1 MIGNANQRS
10 GERKLNGCTEEPGNH
25 RRISGVF
32 TLIELLV
39 VIAIIAIL
47 AGMLLPA
54 LNNAK
59 KTAQMNSCLANLK
72 QLGVCFESYAMDNKE
87 IYPCLVQTT
96 DGATSGT
103 SYQRTGNYWQALI
116 RTYANLPPVF
126 GEGLQFYEKRNSVF
140 YCPVHTPTTMLSNG
154 ISYGLN
160 SRLYGKIDFA
170 NLAKVP
176 FTSVRKSGRM
186 AFPGRSLTLA
196 EGWYATSSQEYR
208 TRGTYDLQN
217 PSNIAPRH
225 NKKANGLFAD
235 GHAQTNPLS
244 YYQPCVGLEPWF
256 QNNSENKS
264 AWKDTMYLG
273 PFTPY

>member
-1 MIGNANQRS
+1 MEKVHFSDRN
-10 GERKLNGCTEEPGNH
+10 GEFTEWN
-25 RRISGVF
+25 RRGKESRWRF

-72 QLGVCFESYAMDNKE
+72 QLGVCFESYAMDNQG

-160 SRLYGKIDFA
+160 GRLYGRIDFA
-170 NLAKVP
+170 NSAKVP

-196 EGWYATSSQEYR
+196 EGWYATSSLEYR
-208 TRGTYDLQN
+208 TRGNNDLQN

-235 GHAQTNPLS
+235 GHARTNPLS

-256 QNNSENKS
+256 QNNTENKS
-264 AWKDTMYLG
+264 AWKDTMYHG
-273 PFTPY
+273 PFNPY